1 MKQQG
6 DYFES
11 ANIQHSENTM
21 RLMLDSNDILREVE
35 IFLKGYHLVPR
46 FDEKTGEST
55 YERISVGEEKA
66 NSKGVQSIMFW
77 LKTKINPLTSL
88 SNLTPD
94 QYGDYLFRT
103 RQALARNLMS
113 QRINYGITLSNY
125 TEIID
130 VVIETL
136 EPFLTSAIS
145 GGHRRSF
152 TSNQE
157 TKRVET
163 TVEGRKKILGVL

>member
-1 MKQQG
+1 MKQEG
-6 DYFES
+6 EYFGS
-11 ANIQHSENTM
+11 QNIQHSENTM

-35 IFLKGYHLVPR
+35 IFLKGYYMVPTY
-46 FDEKTGEST
+46 DEKTQTSS
-55 YERISVGEEKA
+55 YEKKSVGEAKA

-88 SNLTPD
+88 SNLSAD
-94 QYGDYLFRT
+94 QYSDFLFRT

-113 QRINYGITLSNY
+113 QRINYGITLANY

-130 VVIETL
+130 VVMETL

-157 TKRVET
+157 TKRIET
-163 TVEGRKKILGVL
+163 TVQDRKKILGVF